1 MRLCF
6 SLTDT
11 ILSSRRSL
19 IFGLLLSLACGIEVN
34 FISAQLHPR
43 FEHHLE
49 ALGKEQ
55 ALVRGEHYVIN
66 GQDTYWPEF
75 QNRILFAAALQ
86 VVSRFDVLSP
96 SQWYGVLRLL
106 FAVSMFVVFWFAL
119 TRSVRAPPRLAAA
132 SMLLLAFVLGLHF
145 NHGWEH
151 PSDYLDP
158 IFMTGFLWAT
168 LERRAGWLFAL
179 SILAALNRESAVFG
193 GLIWGCA
200 YGVSVMPHAPW
211 RNRLRINWRDAF
223 IGGAATVGAYA
234 TILGARRALGGSHGT
249 GVLQHTSFSALPGIL
264 ESAVN
269 RPAPDSWPLLLFA
282 ILVAPVMWIATN
294 RRYLGATHRGILAA
308 GGLILIVSSIFSLI
322 NELRMLI
329 PLSVLLIYVAVC
341 AETIRQTR
349 RASAGHGGAENS
361 AAGRRTA

>member
-1 MRLCF
+1 
-6 SLTDT
+6 
-11 ILSSRRSL
+11 LSSRRSL
-19 IFGLLLSLACGIEVN
+19 VIGLLLSLACGIQVN
-34 FISAQLHPR
+34 FISADLHPR

-49 ALGKEQ
+49 ALQKEQ
-55 ALVRGEHYVIN
+55 ALVHGGHYLVN
-66 GQDTYWPEF
+66 GRDTYWPEF

-86 VVSRFDVLSP
+86 AVSRFEVLSP

-106 FAVSMFVVFWFAL
+106 LAVTAFIIFWLAL
-119 TRSVRAPPRLAAA
+119 TKSVHAPPRLAAA
-132 SMLLLAFVLGLHF
+132 SMLLLAFVLALHF

-179 SILAALNRESAVFG
+179 SIVAALNRESAVFG

-200 YGVSVMPHAPW
+200 YGVTVIPHARF
-211 RNRLRINWRDAF
+211 RNKLRIEWRDAF
-223 IGGAATVGAYA
+223 IGGAAAVAAYA
-234 TILGARRALGGSHGT
+234 TILAARRALGGSHGT

-264 ESAVN
+264 ASAIN
-269 RPAPDSWPLLLFA
+269 KPAPDSWLVLLLA
-282 ILVAPVMWIATN
+282 IVIGPLMWIATN
-294 RRYLGATHRGILAA
+294 RRYLTATHRGILGA
-308 GGLILIVSSIFSLI
+308 GVLIFIVSSIFSLI

-341 AETIRQTR
+341 AETIRQRR
-349 RASAGHGGAENS
+349 RARSGSGGVGDSARETRPA
-361 AAGRRTA
+361 